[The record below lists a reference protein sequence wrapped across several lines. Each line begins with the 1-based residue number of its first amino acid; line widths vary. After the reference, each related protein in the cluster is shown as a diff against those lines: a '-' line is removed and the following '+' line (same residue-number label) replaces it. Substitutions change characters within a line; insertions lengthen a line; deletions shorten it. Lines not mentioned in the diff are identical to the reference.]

1 MRLIDEL
8 NDLHAHYVEAINAAV
23 ARDDYALAERL
34 AHAYEEEAV
43 QLIAERENRTH
54 LLPLQRSRVVE
65 SALRRTVRRLRSGR
79 AA

>member
-1 MRLIDEL
+1 MPST
-8 NDLHAHYVEAINAAV
+8 
-23 ARDDYALAERL
+23 DD
-34 AHAYEEEAV
+34 EEEAV